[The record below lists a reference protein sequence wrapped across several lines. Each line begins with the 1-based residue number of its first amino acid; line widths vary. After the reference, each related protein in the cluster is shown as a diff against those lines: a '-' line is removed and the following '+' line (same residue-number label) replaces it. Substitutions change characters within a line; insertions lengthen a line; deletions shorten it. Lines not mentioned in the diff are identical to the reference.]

1 MSLYLAAYVDQ
12 IINLSVLTGESSNR
26 AHEFYESTLR
36 NQDALQ
42 TMGEGTMLKGPVL
55 PALNKS
61 TNIKADLV
69 RTDEEWEM
77 GKFEKAL

>member
-1 MSLYLAAYVDQ
+1 
-12 IINLSVLTGESSNR
+12 
-26 AHEFYESTLR
+26 
-36 NQDALQ
+36 
-42 TMGEGTMLKGPVL
+42 MLKGPVL